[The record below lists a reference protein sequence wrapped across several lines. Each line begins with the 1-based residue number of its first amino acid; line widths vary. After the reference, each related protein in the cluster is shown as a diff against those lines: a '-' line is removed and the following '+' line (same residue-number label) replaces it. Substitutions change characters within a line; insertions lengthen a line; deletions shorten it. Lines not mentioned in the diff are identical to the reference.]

1 VHLAEILHAPVIGLI
16 NEVCPGLLLESVR
29 EVVPDQQLQGLCA
42 VVLCVGAGAV
52 VPIGCSLGADVVEV
66 LGLRGVGG
74 DVGFET

>member
-1 VHLAEILHAPVIGLI
+1 MHLAEILHAPVIGLI